1 MTGEE
6 GKRGGRLRLIAEKRA
21 DLALCSSVARA
32 AAARVLCLQLPLL
45 STLSSHSPQQRLE
58 TQVYRTISL
67 PSLISEIGS
76 SDTRANVN
84 ESFEEMRNQRRRD

>member
-1 MTGEE
+1 M
-6 GKRGGRLRLIAEKRA
+6 LRKELTWHCAPLS
-21 DLALCSSVARA
+21 LALLLLEYCVSSCPFCQPYR
-32 AAARVLCLQLPLL
+32 RIHP
-45 STLSSHSPQQRLE
+45 QRLE

-67 PSLISEIGS
+67 PCLISEIGS